1 MGALSVSIFSSLT
14 GARISADGI
23 WNLASSS
30 WVREDARMTDWF
42 RPYLVNLF
50 RPAIAAMFLR
60 PSPGMPA
67 YLDSSTIA

>member
-1 MGALSVSIFSSLT
+1 
-14 GARISADGI
+14 
-23 WNLASSS
+23 
-30 WVREDARMTDWF
+30 MTDWF
-42 RPYLVNLF
+42 RLYLVTLF